1 MIPKIRVELNEDGI
15 FTVRKDTFDDPV
27 TVREAREE
35 LLREC
40 EKLAARDSKFALK
53 WVQALARCEAK
64 DLHWMPDALAE
75 ILTISDEEKVS
86 LLEERSLVARARRV
100 GDIIRGKVGDGQKD
114 REDIDQLIDLGRK
127 IPLGNT
133 GDRTRRVFE
142 KELTRLS
149 QLEPSSQEYAV
160 TRQYLDVVLSLPWTS
175 TEGVVDFSAVRSSLS
190 ATHYGLEEVKERV
203 VELWALGKMSHPSTG
218 QGTEELPM
226 RVTEE
231 SLVDWLGLPT
241 YPGNRWTR
249 GISPSSASVVG
260 LGWTEAGG
268 TMLEVECLPSSEWL
282 ITGQVGVTLQ
292 ETVRIAAS
300 WSKITNPMHVN
311 IGPDV
316 SARKDGPS
324 LGLALAALFWAQR
337 RERTV
342 PHGIGFTGA
351 ITLSGGVERVGGI
364 REKVVAAS
372 LGGLKVVVLPKANK
386 AEWKAIEDGLKDGLE
401 VVFVEDLTELE
412 GLLDELAE
420 LRRESFMYEV

>member
-1 MIPKIRVELNEDGI
+1 
-15 FTVRKDTFDDPV
+15 
-27 TVREAREE
+27 
-35 LLREC
+35 
-40 EKLAARDSKFALK
+40 
-53 WVQALARCEAK
+53 
-64 DLHWMPDALAE
+64 
-75 ILTISDEEKVS
+75 
-86 LLEERSLVARARRV
+86 
-100 GDIIRGKVGDGQKD
+100 
-114 REDIDQLIDLGRK
+114 
-127 IPLGNT
+127 
-133 GDRTRRVFE
+133 
-142 KELTRLS
+142 
-149 QLEPSSQEYAV
+149 
-160 TRQYLDVVLSLPWTS
+160 
-175 TEGVVDFSAVRSSLS
+175 
-190 ATHYGLEEVKERV
+190 
-203 VELWALGKMSHPSTG
+203 
-218 QGTEELPM
+218 M

-316 SARKDGPS
+316 PARKDGPS

-351 ITLSGGVERVGGI
+351 ITLSGGVEGVGGI

-372 LGGLKVVVLPKANK
+372 LGGLKVAVLPKANE